1 MVGGGIIVSTFKK
14 ISWPRAPLG
23 EIAPSVYT
31 LFCSPVGILLLLS
44 NSVDLCLRAKS
55 VTSYCRK
62 PNISCLCFLVES
74 KVESFLA

>member
-55 VTSYCRK
+55 AVNQIFPVFVSWLSPKSRAFWPK
-62 PNISCLCFLVES
+62 E
-74 KVESFLA
+74 